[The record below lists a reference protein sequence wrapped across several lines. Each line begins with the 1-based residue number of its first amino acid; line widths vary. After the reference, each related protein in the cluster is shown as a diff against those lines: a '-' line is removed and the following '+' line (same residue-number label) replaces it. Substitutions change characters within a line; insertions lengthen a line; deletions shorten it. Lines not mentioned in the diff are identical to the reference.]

1 MRTPKIPIVCRRP
14 RVGERF
20 RVHPGAERRAA
31 TWVAYDH
38 DTGEPHLVAEHLWSG
53 TAGLVPVCL
62 RACVN
67 DRGERFVWCIGVGP
81 PPASYG
87 GPNAEL
93 LLADTAERFWCT
105 PRPVWGSFE
114 TLAPGVI
121 PEPAWDSFDFIT
133 ALNEA
138 FKGRVVTSASNPI
151 PVEMR
156 RRHSASANVRP

>member
-14 RVGERF
+14 RVGEHF
-20 RVHPGAERRAA
+20 RVHPGGEHRAA
-31 TWVAYDH
+31 TWAAYDR
-38 DTGEPHLVAEHLWSG
+38 DTGDPPLVAEYLWKD
-53 TAGLVPVCL
+53 TAGLVPTCL
-62 RACVN
+62 RACIN
-67 DRGERFVWCIGVGP
+67 DGGEQFVWAIAVGP

-93 LLADTAERFWCT
+93 LLADTAERLWCT

-121 PEPAWDSFDFIT
+121 PEPAWDGFDFIT